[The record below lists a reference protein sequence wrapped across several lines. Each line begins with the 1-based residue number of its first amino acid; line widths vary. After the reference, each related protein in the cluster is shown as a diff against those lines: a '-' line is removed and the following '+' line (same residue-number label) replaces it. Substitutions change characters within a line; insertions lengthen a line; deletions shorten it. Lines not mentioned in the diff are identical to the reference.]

1 MWQSQIKLARP
12 INAPESRLLEKKLK
26 LLPNISIHTH
36 KLEILRNSSAV
47 HILIEVRRFYC
58 TSIKNL
64 KKLNLW
70 SLTSAGWLHKKVEQ
84 ENSPQIWRLLD
95 IF

>member
-1 MWQSQIKLARP
+1 
-12 INAPESRLLEKKLK
+12 
-26 LLPNISIHTH
+26 
-36 KLEILRNSSAV
+36 LRNSSAV